1 MSISNLSGIPKFTSV
16 LPESQYK
23 KDKEAEALKKAEEAK
38 KKEEQEKQKA
48 EQAKKAKENELSMLE
63 MQLQASKEQSE
74 GMEKSF
80 DTMGKCL
87 LIAMRITRGDI
98 VPMKDMKFLM
108 DNDPELYKQSILLRQ
123 PNDDPEKHKSVL
135 EDEEESTENADSSGS
150 EPSDTSS
157 GSSPAPQV
165 QAAASV
171 SAPVSAPTSE
181 GSATGE

>member
-1 MSISNLSGIPKFTSV
+1 MGGKNMNMNNLSGIPKFTSIM
-16 LPESQYK
+16 PESQYK

-38 KKEEQEKQKA
+38 KKEELEKQKQ

-63 MQLQASKEQSE
+63 MQLQSSKEQSE
-74 GMEKSF
+74 AMEKSF
-80 DTMGKCL
+80 DAMGKCL

-108 DNDPELYKQSILLRQ
+108 ENDPELYKQSILLRQ

-135 EDEEESTENADSSGS
+135 EDEDESTDEAASSENDSSAN
-150 EPSDTSS
+150 TSS
-157 GSSPAPQV
+157 EGSPVPQV
-165 QAAASV
+165 QAAPEA

-181 GSATGE
+181 